1 MRMTEFSFWG
11 ELIFLWSYDIKSSL
25 AEELFHLG
33 PDELG
38 CLADKDKPEAKVCMN
53 GCKWE
58 MNRRLYKFL

>member
-1 MRMTEFSFWG
+1 M
-11 ELIFLWSYDIKSSL
+11 SYDIKSSL

-53 GCKWE
+53 VCTWE
-58 MNRRLYKFL
+58 MNKMFYKFL